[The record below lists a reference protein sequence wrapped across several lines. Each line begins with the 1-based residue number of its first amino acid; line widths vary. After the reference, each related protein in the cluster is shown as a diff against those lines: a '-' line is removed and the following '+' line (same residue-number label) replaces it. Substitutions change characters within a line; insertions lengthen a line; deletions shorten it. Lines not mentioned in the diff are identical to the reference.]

1 MTLRAH
7 NYEENSGVRREE
19 VWGVGGRGG
28 GRGRRGSVPVKERF
42 HLRADAGPVVAEDDA
57 QNDQGQH
64 TRQVQHLF
72 RCVSDTV
79 HTTRAARCSQMRR
92 TVDTIGATTRVSLCI
107 IHLVQTDAHT
117 VRYVFHNNS
126 TQNVQRL
133 LLLRTAHKWNK
144 TCNTCFTVHYTPL
157 EKPRAT
163 ETTQVLRT

>member
-1 MTLRAH
+1 M
-7 NYEENSGVRREE
+7 G
-19 VWGVGGRGG
+19 GG
-28 GRGRRGSVPVKERF
+28 GRGWGGGRGSVPVKKRF

-92 TVDTIGATTRVSLCI
+92 TVETIGATTRVSLCI

-117 VRYVFHNNS
+117 VRYVFHNNA
-126 TQNVQRL
+126 TQSVQRL
-133 LLLRTAHKWNK
+133 LLLRTAQIGTK
-144 TCNTCFTVHYTPL
+144 
-157 EKPRAT
+157 RAT
-163 ETTQVLRT
+163 RVSLYITHHLRNHVQLTQHKY